1 MGQLVECPFINRLL
15 AAGSRH
21 GGMIRW
27 FPAAAY
33 VWLLIR
39 LRDAALPNEI
49 NNIYELDTQ

>member
-1 MGQLVECPFINRLL
+1 MGQLVEYPFINGLL

-21 GGMIRW
+21 GGMIRR
-27 FPAAAY
+27 FPAAY

-49 NNIYELDTQ
+49 NNIY